1 MVPRRGKWKQKSAM
15 PKRSLVIA
23 GHKTSISVEDAF
35 WKSLQE
41 IARTRD
47 MSVSGL
53 VRAINS
59 ERKHPN
65 LSSAIRVHVLDHY
78 RGKLAL
84 RN

>member
-1 MVPRRGKWKQKSAM
+1 M

-35 WKSLQE
+35 WKSLRE

-53 VRAINS
+53 VRAINA

-65 LSSAIRVHVLDHY
+65 LSSAIRVHVLDYY